1 MIKKVKVEISTGR
14 KLTEEDDKKILDL
27 YVNKNLS
34 SVQIG
39 RILGTSHRSVLN
51 HLESMGVDR
60 RTLSESHFAYHNKEI
75 PHEFCDYNSMHE
87 LYVNNHMTKEQLGTK
102 FNCAPH
108 VIDRVL
114 RTLGIEVRGASAAKI
129 GVQRGE
135 KHHNWKGGTSSLY
148 SLCREYF
155 QTNIAPVI
163 RKRDQYTCQLCGC
176 HSNLHVHHIK
186 YFSDILDEIISEYP
200 HYAKIVIY
208 IIYMVIIR
216 QSEAKPL
223 KIRGTFNDYSERKY
237 IQADGNGGRPGWDGD
252 IV

>member
-1 MIKKVKVEISTGR
+1 MEISTGR

-75 PHEFCDYNSMHE
+75 PHEFCDYNSMYE

-155 QTNIAPVI
+155 QTNIAPII

-200 HYAKIVIY
+200 HYNVQDNKQELYNIIVNDKRFLDENNLITVCKNCHLY
-208 IIYMVIIR
+208 NIHGYNQTIR
-216 QSEAKPL
+216 SEASK
-223 KIRGTFNDYSERKY
+223 N
-237 IQADGNGGRPGWDGD
+237 
-252 IV
+252 